1 MNIFSSGILTTLF
14 YCFGVILPT
23 ITLLFTYG
31 NFAFQIGE
39 YNLEVKK
46 LDGSMPIIV
55 ILLLT
60 KLFLI
65 SFVQFFIYHYIFDMT
80 SIYDDIL
87 ITVKCLLWG
96 LLIIVDSFLLNKEL
110 IAICKHV
117 KTNKII
123 TFRHHLYNESKNLF
137 NKYKPL
143 FVMKILLILMLIVC
157 FIISLFTNNLSSLSL
172 ILLLYVYYN
181 IRTNSYVNRLKNDFS
196 DKNNEQNN
204 EQNK

>member
-1 MNIFSSGILTTLF
+1 MNIFNTGILNTLF

-23 ITLLFTYG
+23 ISLLFSYG

-39 YNLEVKK
+39 YNLEAKK

-96 LLIIVDSFLLNKEL
+96 ILICVDSFLLNKEL
-110 IAICKHV
+110 VAICKHV
-117 KTNKII
+117 KTNKIMN
-123 TFRHHLYNESKNLF
+123 FRHHLYDESKKLF
-137 NKYKPL
+137 AKYKPL
-143 FVMKILLILMLIVC
+143 FVIKILLILMLIVC
-157 FIISLFTNNLSSLSL
+157 FVISLFTNNLSSLSL
-172 ILLLYVYYN
+172 ILLLYIYYN
-181 IRTNSYVNRLKNDFS
+181 IRTNSYVNRLKHDFS
-196 DKNNEQNN
+196 DIKND
-204 EQNK
+204 